1 MRTMGSSQ
9 RLSVCAKTVQ
19 CAQQALI
26 EIETYRH
33 IEALLVTILP
43 VARPI
48 DDHKLLRLY
57 NQ

>member
-1 MRTMGSSQ
+1 MVHSIGQ
-9 RLSVCAKTVQ
+9 LISVCPKTVQ

-33 IEALLVTILP
+33 IEALFVTILP

-48 DDHKLLRLY
+48 DDHKLLRL
-57 NQ
+57 

>member
-1 MRTMGSSQ
+1 MVHPIGQ
-9 RLSVCAKTVQ
+9 LISVLPKIVHCTR
-19 CAQQALI
+19 QALI

-33 IEALLVTILP
+33 IEALFVTILP

-48 DDHKLLRLY
+48 DDHKLLRLQ